1 MAVRRPQPDD
11 LSDIARQFH
20 FTIPPERM
28 PVVQALVE
36 GFLAPYDRL
45 DELDEPKARPRYP
58 RDAGAAPRPEENP
71 LGAWAWRVRIEGAAV
86 GVLAGRTVAIK
97 DNVAVAG
104 VPMRNGTVL
113 LDGYVPDEDATVVE
127 RILDAGGTILGK
139 AVCES
144 LCFSGGSHTADS
156 GPVRNPYDPT
166 RSTGGS
172 SSGSAALVA
181 AGAVDMAIGGDQG
194 GSVRIP
200 SCWSGI
206 YGLKPTW
213 GLVPYTGAF
222 PIEASLDHLGPMAR
236 STRDVALLLSVLAGA
251 DGLDPRQGAAPPPS
265 DYLAALGS
273 DADGLRVAVVREG
286 FGHEGLSEPDVDE
299 AVLQATRALGKLGAR
314 VEEVSIP
321 WHRDAMPVW
330 NAVALEGATAIM
342 VAGESMAYGAKG
354 HYATGLVDAFSQG
367 RRERGERL
375 SETVKLTVLAGGWM
389 ARAYQGRYYARAQNL
404 ARSATAAY
412 DAVLAE
418 HDLLVMPTLPLK
430 ATPLPAADAPLE
442 EYVQRALEM
451 IPNTAPFDVTGHP
464 AMNVPCAMSG
474 GLPVGMML
482 VGRHGD
488 EATILRAADAFEREV
503 FSPPSPSARDQER

>member
-1 MAVRRPQPDD
+1 MAVRRPEADD
-11 LSDIARQFH
+11 LHRIASEFH
-20 FTIPPERM
+20 FTISDQRL
-28 PVVQALVE
+28 PVVQALLE
-36 GFLAPYDRL
+36 GFIGPYDRL
-45 DELDEPKARPRYP
+45 DELDEQLAEPRYP
-58 RDAGAAPRPEENP
+58 RDGGSAPRPEENR
-71 LGAWAWRVRIEGAAV
+71 LGAWAWRVRIEGASS
-86 GVLAGRTVAIK
+86 GPLHGRTVAVK

-113 LDGYVPDEDATVVE
+113 LDGYVPDEDATVVQ
-127 RILDAGGTILGK
+127 RVLDAGATILGK
-139 AVCES
+139 SVCES

-156 GPVRNPYDPT
+156 GPVRNPYDPS
-166 RSTGGS
+166 RSAGGS

-181 AGAVDMAIGGDQG
+181 AGEVDLAIGGDQG

-206 YGLKPTW
+206 YGLKPSW

-222 PIEASLDHLGPMAR
+222 PIELSLDHLGPMAR
-236 STRDVALLLSVLAGA
+236 STHDVALLLGVLAGP
-251 DGLDPRQGAAPPPS
+251 DGLDPRQRAGMTGG
-265 DYLAALGS
+265 DYLGELGAGVDGMRLAL
-273 DADGLRVAVVREG
+273 VREG
-286 FGHEGLSEPDVDE
+286 FGIEGLSEQDVDE
-299 AVLQATRALGKLGAR
+299 AVGQAARAYAKLGAK

-342 VAGESMAYGAKG
+342 VAGSSIAHGAKG
-354 HYATGLVDAFSQG
+354 HYATGMVDVFGAN
-367 RRERGERL
+367 RRANGERL
-375 SETVKLTVLAGGWM
+375 SETVKLTVLAGRWM
-389 ARAYQGRYYARAQNL
+389 AEAHHGRYYAKAQNL
-404 ARSATAAY
+404 ARVAAGAY

-430 ATPLPAADAPLE
+430 ATPIPAADAPLE
-442 EYVQRALEM
+442 EQVARALEM

-464 AMNVPCAMSG
+464 AMNVPCAMSA

-488 EATILRAADAFEREV
+488 ERTILRAAHAYETGIW
-503 FSPPSPSARDQER
+503 SPPAP